1 MKRIILGLSL
11 ISTAV
16 FANPEFNTVKVSDGK
31 VAHCKTKYDLYRSK
45 AGVYSAKATSVKLE
59 NDTIRFEIDLKFL
72 ACVQE
77 EETFKFVYKKPYAK
91 FEWATLNRESTVTA
105 KATDVRLK
113 AFKDGVYKILT
124 NQLLTDEAMQTKTIE
139 VSITD
144 VLNNTDIKTGKGSFD
159 FWVVKKMN
167 YTIESEGVDFND
179 MVNFGSYRINFEIKE
194 TIEGFKVNLL

>member
-1 MKRIILGLSL
+1 
-11 ISTAV
+11 
-16 FANPEFNTVKVSDGK
+16 
-31 VAHCKTKYDLYRSK
+31 
-45 AGVYSAKATSVKLE
+45 
-59 NDTIRFEIDLKFL
+59 
-72 ACVQE
+72 
-77 EETFKFVYKKPYAK
+77 
-91 FEWATLNRESTVTA
+91 
-105 KATDVRLK
+105 
-113 AFKDGVYKILT
+113 
-124 NQLLTDEAMQTKTIE
+124 MQTKTIE